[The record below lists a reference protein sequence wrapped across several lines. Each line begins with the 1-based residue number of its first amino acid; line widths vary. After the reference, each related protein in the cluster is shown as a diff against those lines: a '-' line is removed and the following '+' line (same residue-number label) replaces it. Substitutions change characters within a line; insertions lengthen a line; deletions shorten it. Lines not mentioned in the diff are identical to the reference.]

1 MTTTTELLSPSEVK
15 VVQQGL
21 TLSRAMLDRVLI
33 KSDDFADYISET
45 NLVKPA
51 DEFTP
56 YPWMNATDLR
66 RVEKY
71 IRSWSWETATLPSW
85 IESTL
90 AESKWSY
97 KQYFKEES
105 IAWLFGGTRAV
116 IQTPYTLTLSNRIG
130 NLNSKYY
137 YSQSINGWVIESPEL
152 DADELREI
160 FDVYQIVP
168 SPKLSTVM
176 EGRGEWKRALEA
188 LVEAALSEGFEV
200 PTGIKSGRT
209 YKPHQEQAVLGM
221 AYRGDCNMLADQ
233 VGLGKGGEF
242 VGGGLVMEEF
252 LKKTGDTTYPTV
264 VSVTKSMKHEIAE
277 EILKWKH
284 NAQIQ
289 ILEGTKQGDILPGTQ
304 YIILNHDLL
313 AKRLPDILEA
323 EPRSFIADESHVFK
337 SETAVR
343 TKAAIELVTNI
354 RKRVPDPYVVMAS
367 GTPFLNRPAELWSVL
382 CILGMDK
389 VFGEYAMEKVGR
401 DIQVRVKTKYGPKM
415 KKIWPQRAFEMRW
428 CGGHHRKYKD
438 ENGIQKLG
446 DWEANGATNTAELNK
461 LLVRHC
467 MVRRRKADVIDPL
480 PELREQLVPIVCE
493 DDEMVER
500 YEQIKHEFADYVVE
514 KAIEEAEAEGYD
526 EQTAIRSALNKLVNG
541 EQIMQM
547 TAMRQHVAQMKTQGT
562 VDWIHRFMAGDPEIT
577 GGDPTRRKLIVY
589 AYHRDP
595 QMVLANHPEL
605 QQYGVV
611 TILSAKD
618 QKQDSIQSG
627 KKLFQEDPNTRLI
640 ICSMAA
646 REGHTLTAAKDV
658 YLHEIPFVPS
668 WIVQMAGR
676 CWARFSELYEPHE
689 AYLHYAVVMGT
700 IDADLVRMVRLKKQ
714 RFDAVIDGEGQD
726 DETMADLNNK
736 SVDILAQ
743 ILETNGGK
751 FSLAR

>member
-1 MTTTTELLSPSEVK
+1 VEKPSAEIK
-15 VVQQGL
+15 LEQGMS
-21 TLSRAMLDRVLI
+21 LSRASLDRILL
-33 KSDDFADYISET
+33 KSDDF
-45 NLVKPA
+45 V
-51 DEFTP
+51 EFINDARVVNQP
-56 YPWMNATDLR
+56 DDFSAHPWIYATDLR
-66 RVEKY
+66 KIEDR
-71 IRSWSWETATLPSW
+71 INTWTWETMSLPSW
-85 IESTL
+85 VATTI
-90 AESKWSY
+90 AEGNWASKQTY
-97 KQYFKEES
+97 KQ
-105 IAWLFGGTRAV
+105 IPVAWVFGGNRAI
-116 IQTPYTLTLSNRIG
+116 IQAPYSLTLSKRLG
-130 NLNSKYY
+130 RLNSKYF
-137 YSQSINGWVIESPEL
+137 YSQQINGWVVENAETDS
-152 DADELREI
+152 DELRSI
-160 FDVYQIVP
+160 LDAYDITV
-168 SPKLSTVM
+168 SPKLNTVM
-176 EGRGEWKRALEA
+176 EGRGEWKRALKD
-188 LVEAALSEGFEV
+188 LVQYAKDEGFEL
-200 PTGIKSGRT
+200 PSDFKSGRK
-209 YKPHQEQAVLGM
+209 YKPHQEEAVLAM

-313 AKRLPDILEA
+313 AKRLPDILDA
-323 EPRSFIADESHVFK
+323 KPRSFIADESHVFK

-367 GTPFLNRPAELWSVL
+367 GTPFLNKPAELWSVL

-401 DIQVRVKTKYGPKM
+401 DIQVRVKTKFGPKM

-461 LLVRHC
+461 LLVRHT

-480 PELREQLVPIVCE
+480 PELREQLIPIVCE

-589 AYHRDP
+589 AYHREP
-595 QMVLANHPEL
+595 QTVLANHPEL

-627 KKLFQEDPNTRLI
+627 KKLFQEDPDTRLI

-751 FSLAR
+751 FTLAR